1 MEFEEFEI
9 YEVNAILL
17 VCSGAQTFRL
27 HHYFI
32 IFCPP
37 IISRSCLHIEVASL
51 GIDVVA
57 VHPSPVASNFY
68 SNLDLKVD
76 MIEAAAKNAVPPSD
90 LPDDI
95 FRSIGGAA
103 LRDLGSLAW
112 CTRMGTFFLPYN
124 FFARVFAIAAPHMP
138 DWKVHNKNR

>member
-1 MEFEEFEI
+1 MFE
-9 YEVNAILL
+9 
-17 VCSGAQTFRL
+17 SQS
-27 HHYFI
+27 
-32 IFCPP
+32 
-37 IISRSCLHIEVASL
+37 ISSCLHIEVASL

-68 SNLDLKVD
+68 NDLDHKVD

-103 LRDLGSLAW
+103 LRDLGGMAW
-112 CTRMGTFFLPYN
+112 GTRMGTFWLPYN
-124 FFARVFAIAAPHMP
+124 FFSRAFATFAPLMP
-138 DWKVHNKNR
+138 DWKTHNKHR